1 MAIVPYREGLSLAH
15 KIRRSYYEL
24 LRDDLDQFLLNYGLL
39 ESYKNFTR
47 QRITYPFVEKREFKP
62 RARINNKEYELQNN
76 FLVMFLEDCLGPRDK
91 KYIRFFDSNKV
102 TKTNMAF
109 MRNLPLDGQFDR
121 TTKFVDNVRFKDLMT
136 DLLKVDYG
144 LLVQRDYTVR
154 SSDRYSLSHFHVK
167 VDWPI
172 TDAAEDLGKY
182 LRYISKDLFEKG
194 DKYAE
199 DMQKKF
205 FEYYNVPMMS
215 GGRRTAAI
223 VAARYLEKIEG
234 LKTIYVSSSESRT
247 LLRIAE
253 RGVSRTGI
261 VRLTPEEVQRI
272 LAENDISATYF
283 RQNYVIDKY
292 HKDFVCLLQVMYMHT
307 LPAYPPEEGRLRELK
322 PDLSWLTVSEEY
334 ITPLP
339 GNLKPAPLKTSYI
352 YT

>member
-1 MAIVPYREGLSLAH
+1 MAIIPYRESLSYMH
-15 KIRRSYYEL
+15 KLRRSYYEL
-24 LRDDLDQFLLNYGLL
+24 LRDDLDQFLLESALL
-39 ESYKNFTR
+39 DSYKNFTN

-76 FLVMFLEDCLGPRDK
+76 FLVMFLEDCLAPRDK
-91 KYIRFFDSNKV
+91 KNIRFFDSNKV
-102 TKTNMAF
+102 TKTNMLF
-109 MRNLPLDGQFDR
+109 MRKLPLDGVFDR
-121 TTKFVDNVRFKDLMT
+121 STKFMENVRFKDLCR

-144 LLVQRDYTVR
+144 LLIQRDYTVR
-154 SSDRYSLSHFHVK
+154 SSDHYSLSHFHVK

-223 VAARYLEKIEG
+223 VAARYMEKLEG

-247 LLRIAE
+247 LLRLSE
-253 RGVSRTGI
+253 RGVSRSGI
-261 VRLTPEEVQRI
+261 VRLDAEEVQKI
-272 LAENDISATYF
+272 VTDNNLGMTAF
-283 RQNYVIDKY
+283 RNNYVIDKY
-292 HKDFVCLLQVMYMHT
+292 CKDFVCMLQVHYLRTM
-307 LPAYPPEEGRLRELK
+307 PAYPPEDGKLRELK
-322 PDLSWLTVSEEY
+322 PDLNWLTVAEELLL
-334 ITPLP
+334 PLS
-339 GNLKPAPLKTSYI
+339 GNLKATPLQVNFV

>member
-1 MAIVPYREGLSLAH
+1 MPLTSFRESLSYVQ

-24 LRDDLDQFLLNYGLL
+24 LRDDLDQFLLNYALL

-47 QRITYPFVEKREFKP
+47 ERIAYPFVEKREFKP

-76 FLVMFLEDCLGPRDK
+76 FLVMFLEEYLGQLDK
-91 KYIRFFDSNKV
+91 KYIRFFNSNKV
-102 TKTNMAF
+102 TKSNMSF
-109 MRNLPLDGQFDR
+109 MRHLPLDGQFDR
-121 TTKFVDNVRFKDLMT
+121 TIKFVENVRFKELMT

-144 LLVQRDYTVR
+144 LLIQRDDTAR
-154 SSDRYSLSHFHVK
+154 SSERYSLSHFHVK

-199 DMQKKF
+199 DVQKKF
-205 FEYYNVPMMS
+205 FEYYNVPTMS

-223 VAARYLEKIEG
+223 VAARYLEKIPG
-234 LKTIYVSSSESRT
+234 LKTIYVSSSETRT
-247 LLRIAE
+247 LLKIAE

-261 VRLTPEEVQRI
+261 IRLSPEEVQK
-272 LAENDISATYF
+272 LLTEHQMSATFF

-292 HKDFVCLLQVMYMHT
+292 HKDFACILQVMYSHT
-307 LPAYPPEEGRLRELK
+307 LPAYPPEDGRLRELK
-322 PDLSWLTVSEEY
+322 SDLNWLTVGREY
-334 ITPLP
+334 ILPLP
-339 GNLKPAPLKTSYI
+339 GIVKPEPLKI
-352 YT
+352 NYTYT